1 VRATVPAVLAL
12 LLAATVAAAGDDAL
26 LPPSGFA
33 GGWTRDG
40 QAKVFPASSL
50 YNHIDGGAEIFLE
63 LGFEEATVQRYAR
76 AADEIVVECYRMRD
90 AEAAQAIYL
99 DKCGAETPSPGFGE
113 RHTAGRYQLL
123 FVRDRYFVIVNN
135 PPGTP
140 EVAPV
145 LVEFARA
152 IAGRLAP
159 GGNVR
164 TFDVLPRAG
173 IVPGSLRLIRG
184 SVGLQ
189 EIATLGD
196 GDILRLGG
204 TLTAAAARYTGGATG
219 DWTLVVV
226 VYPSEAE
233 AAAAFRHLADHLDP
247 EIRLLTATER
257 RLVFAS
263 YDGTFGV
270 AARTG
275 TRLELTLRLKAP
287 PAPE

>member
-1 VRATVPAVLAL
+1 MRPAVLASL
-12 LLAATVAAAGDDAL
+12 EAASGAAGGEDGL

-33 GGWTRDG
+33 GGWTRNG
-40 QAKVFPASSL
+40 QAKIFPASAL

-63 LGFEEATVQRYAR
+63 LGFEEATVQRYTR

-90 AEAAQAIYL
+90 AEAALAIYL
-99 DKCGAETPSPGFGE
+99 DKCGAETPSPGFDE

-123 FVRDRYFVIVNN
+123 FVRDRYFVILNN

-140 EVAPV
+140 AVAPA

-152 IAGRLAP
+152 IAGRLPP

-164 TFDVLPRAG
+164 AFDVLPREG

-184 SVGLQ
+184 GVGLQ

-196 GDILRLGG
+196 GDILSLGG
-204 TLTAAAARYTGGATG
+204 TLTAAAARYTGGAAG
-219 DWTLVVV
+219 DRTLVVV

-233 AAAAFRHLADHLDP
+233 AATAFRHLADHLDP
-247 EIRLLTATER
+247 EIRPLAAADR

-270 AARTG
+270 AARAG
-275 TRLELTLRLKAP
+275 ARLELSLRLKAR
-287 PAPE
+287 PE

>member
-1 VRATVPAVLAL
+1 MVPAVLAL
-12 LLAATVAAAGDDAL
+12 LVAASVAAAGDDGL

-40 QAKVFPASSL
+40 QAKVFPADSL

-76 AADEIVVECYRMRD
+76 AGDEVVVECYRMRD
-90 AEAAQAIYL
+90 AEAALAIYL
-99 DKCGAETPSPGFGE
+99 DKCGAETPSPAFAE

-123 FVRDRYFVIVNN
+123 LVRDRFFVIVNN

-140 EVAPV
+140 AVAPA

-152 IAGRLAP
+152 IAGRLPP
-159 GGNVR
+159 GGDVR
-164 TFDVLPRAG
+164 AFDVLPREG

-189 EIATLGD
+189 EIATLGE
-196 GDILRLGG
+196 GDILSLGG
-204 TLTAAAARYTGGATG
+204 TLTAAAARYTGGAAG
-219 DWTLVVV
+219 DRTLVVV

-233 AAAAFRHLADHLDP
+233 AATALRHLADHLDP
-247 EIRLLTATER
+247 EIRPLTASDR

-270 AARTG
+270 AARAG
-275 TRLELTLRLKAP
+275 ARLELSLRLKAR
-287 PAPE
+287 PE

>member
-1 VRATVPAVLAL
+1 MRVMVPAVLAL
-12 LLAATVAAAGDDAL
+12 LVAASVAAAGDDGL

-33 GGWTRDG
+33 GGWTRNG
-40 QAKVFPASSL
+40 QAKIFPASAL

-76 AADEIVVECYRMRD
+76 AGDEVVVECYRMRD
-90 AEAAQAIYL
+90 AEAALAIYL
-99 DKCGAETPSPGFGE
+99 DKCGAETPSPAFAE

-123 FVRDRYFVIVNN
+123 LVRDRFFVIVNN
-135 PPGTP
+135 PPGTSA
-140 EVAPV
+140 VAPA

-152 IAGRLAP
+152 IAARLPRGAE
-159 GGNVR
+159 VR
-164 TFDVLPRAG
+164 AFDVLPREG
-173 IVPGSLRLIRG
+173 LVPGSERLIRG
-184 SVGLQ
+184 PVGLQ
-189 EIATLGD
+189 EIATLGE

-219 DWTLVVV
+219 DRTLVVV

-233 AAAAFRHLADHLDP
+233 AAAAFRHLVDHLDP
-247 EIRLLTATER
+247 EIRPLTASDR

-275 TRLELTLRLKAP
+275 ARLELTLRLEAR
-287 PAPE
+287 PEPE

>member
-1 VRATVPAVLAL
+1 MRATVPAVLAL
-12 LLAATVAAAGDDAL
+12 LVAASVAAAGDDAL
-26 LPPSGFA
+26 LPASGFA
-33 GGWTRDG
+33 GGWTREG
-40 QAKVFPASSL
+40 RAKVFPADSL

-90 AEAAQAIYL
+90 AEAALAIYL

-123 FVRDRYFVIVNN
+123 FVRGRFFVIVNN

-140 EVAPV
+140 AVAPA

-152 IAGRLAP
+152 IAARLPRGAE
-159 GGNVR
+159 VR
-164 TFDVLPRAG
+164 AFDVLPREG
-173 IVPGSLRLIRG
+173 VVPGSERLIRG

-189 EIATLGD
+189 AIATLGE

-204 TLTAAAARYTGGATG
+204 TLTAAAARYTGGAAG
-219 DWTLVVV
+219 DRTLVVV
-226 VYPSEAE
+226 VYPSEAD
-233 AAAAFRHLADHLDP
+233 AAGALRHLVNHLDP
-247 EIRLLTATER
+247 EIRPLAATER
-257 RLVFAS
+257 RVVFAS

-270 AARTG
+270 AARAG
-275 TRLELTLRLKAP
+275 TRLELTLRLKAR
-287 PAPE
+287 PE